1 MSKSVNMERLIQNLD
16 NRLENMNNTGN
27 KQYLPLTSN
36 NNNTMK
42 EANYTSIPQPIK
54 TPQKQQLKTPVKK
67 KINLFPICKRYVLI
81 FLIFIVIS
89 HPEFD
94 FIMNIEKLSNLY
106 RLMLKAV
113 VFVVI
118 LMILN
123 NYLY

>member
-16 NRLENMNNTGN
+16 NRLENMNNTSN
-27 KQYLPLTSN
+27 KQYLPLTSGSN
-36 NNNTMK
+36 QAIKDT
-42 EANYTSIPQPIK
+42 NYT
-54 TPQKQQLKTPVKK
+54 TVPQKVKIKQKTEPKPIIK
-67 KINLFPICKRYVLI
+67 QKINFLPICKRYILI

-106 RLMLKAV
+106 RLMLKAL

>member
-1 MSKSVNMERLIQNLD
+1 MSKSVNIERLIQNLD

-36 NNNTMK
+36 NNAMK
-42 EANYTSIPQPIK
+42 DANYTSIPQPIK
-54 TPQKQQLKTPVKK
+54 TPQKQQIKTSVKK
-67 KINLFPICKRYVLI
+67 KINLFPVCKRYVLI

-94 FIMNIEKLSNLY
+94 FIMNIDKFSNLY
-106 RLMLKAV
+106 RLMLKAL